1 MMARDEPA
9 GGGVVEECHSAG
21 WPHEPEVPSMSDAT
35 PSPRSHDPRAT
46 RRAIG
51 RGRRKVLGLGAL
63 ALAAVGAVGAIE
75 GIPRA
80 ERDLERRTEARL
92 GARGI
97 TGVDASFSGQ
107 DGTLHCAAPLT
118 DPARAVRLT
127 EQLWGVRVA
136 ELDPS
141 CVASTAVTTAA
152 PVTTSATVTTAAPD
166 TTAPVTT
173 VAPTT
178 TAPVTTVAPA
188 TTAAPTTTAA
198 TTRGDV
204 VATFADG
211 RLVLTGTVADDA
223 ARAALIDAAVDAGI
237 DPANIDDQLVLAG
250 ASGAAADGAGAADL
264 AGLAR
269 LVATMPAGL
278 VSGTATLAGDGSL
291 RIEGTYADDAGRDVV
306 QEAADATGADAA
318 LTEREEATASQAAQL
333 TDELNEFVAANPIL
347 FQPNSAVL
355 TPAASAVVDQVA
367 AIANRYGGVAIEV
380 IGHTD
385 TDGDA
390 NRNLVLSEQRAAA
403 VLDALEARG
412 VTAALTSTGL
422 GETEPVIVGGAED
435 KAASRRVVFEIT
447 AV

>member
-1 MMARDEPA
+1 
-9 GGGVVEECHSAG
+9 
-21 WPHEPEVPSMSDAT
+21 MSTAT
-35 PSPRSHDPRAT
+35 PSSRSHDPRAS
-46 RRAIG
+46 RRAVG

-92 GARGI
+92 VARGI
-97 TGVDASFSGQ
+97 TGVTASFSGQ
-107 DGTLHCAAPLT
+107 DGTLRCAVPLT
-118 DPARAVRLT
+118 DPAVAVRLT

-136 ELDPS
+136 ELDRS
-141 CVASTAVTTAA
+141 CTTAVPAAPASTTVPATTPVTTSVATTTPPAPTAAPTTAA
-152 PVTTSATVTTAAPD
+152 PTTAAP
-166 TTAPVTT
+166 TTA
-173 VAPTT
+173 AP
-178 TAPVTTVAPA
+178 

-198 TTRGDV
+198 TSRGDV
-204 VATFADG
+204 VVTFADG
-211 RLVLTGTVADDA
+211 RLVLSGTVADDA

-237 DPANIDDQLVLAG
+237 DPANIDDQLLLAG
-250 ASGAAADGAGAADL
+250 APGADADGADADDL
-264 AGLAR
+264 AALAR

-291 RIEGTYADDAGRDVV
+291 RIEGVHADDAGRDVV
-306 QEAADATGADAA
+306 QEAADATGAEAE

-333 TDELNEFVAANPIL
+333 TDELNDFVATNPIL

-403 VLDALEARG
+403 VLDALVVRG
-412 VTAALTSTGL
+412 VTATLTSTGL
-422 GETEPVIVGGAED
+422 GEAEPVLVGGAED